1 MQDNLR
7 MHITGQALDE
17 LCVGL
22 ELQDVF
28 NRDRGVLK
36 QGGQVGESEGEGEGA

>member
-1 MQDNLR
+1 MQS
-7 MHITGQALDE
+7 TGQALDE
-17 LCVGL
+17 FGVGL
-22 ELQDVF
+22 QLQDFF